1 MDYQA
6 RERATVL
13 LASHNMGE
21 VERLAHH
28 VLMLSRGRLVD
39 QGTPNELLA
48 RYNRSNLE
56 DVFLDIAR
64 DRKAAAE

>member
-1 MDYQA
+1 
-6 RERATVL
+6 
-13 LASHNMGE
+13 
-21 VERLAHH
+21 
-28 VLMLSRGRLVD
+28 MLNRGRLVD
-39 QGTPNELLA
+39 QGTPRELLA